1 LKRLPRRS
9 VAPRNDKTKKTMKI
23 DLTIESV
30 DDCGFTPSNLESI
43 ANNILDKLDLKKPHS
58 IIEVFL
64 VTDDEI
70 KVLNK
75 KHRDKNEA
83 TDVLSFPQEQFPVGD
98 EQTLG
103 TIFIAPEFAKNEGVE
118 CKELFAHGILHLLG
132 YDHET
137 NKKKWEDAEAKT
149 GIKTL

>member
-1 LKRLPRRS
+1 
-9 VAPRNDKTKKTMKI
+9 MKI
-23 DLTIESV
+23 DLTIQTDSNCSFDTES
-30 DDCGFTPSNLESI
+30 LESI
-43 ANNILDKLDLKKPHS
+43 ANNILDKLDLKKPQS

-70 KVLNK
+70 KDLNK